1 MGDSVNIERAMKM
14 GARLDGH
21 MVQGHVDQIALC
33 DSITE
38 ENGSWYF
45 KFSYKSSENI
55 TIEKGSIA
63 INGVS
68 LTVVDSKKE
77 SFSVAIIPYTWDNTN
92 LKNVKI
98 GDTVNLEF
106 DILGKYIAKI
116 LSKS

>member
-1 MGDSVNIERAMKM
+1 M

-33 DSITE
+33 DSIIE

-45 KFSYKSSENI
+45 KFTYEGSENI

-77 SFSVAIIPYTWDNTN
+77 SFSVAIIPYTYERTN
-92 LKNVKI
+92 FKYLKI
-98 GDTVNLEF
+98 GDCVNIEF
-106 DILGKYIAKI
+106 DMIGKYITKI
-116 LSKS
+116 ISSSSN